1 MSEAAM
7 LEAIHTICDTVVSCT
22 LIGSGFYFLL
32 KIFEE
37 DISGKKE
44 D

>member
-1 MSEAAM
+1 MSEGAM
-7 LEAIHTICDTVVSCT
+7 LEAIHAICDTIIWCT

-37 DISGKKE
+37 DLSGKKG